1 MAVVTW
7 DGSTDTDY
15 GTAANWDTG
24 SVPTSSDDVI
34 IANVTNDCVLDGSR
48 SVNSFT
54 VLSGGKFNGN
64 TEMLTVVGEADGS
77 GATSNGFA
85 VNIDGVIVGTNTNIT
100 ITTPTATTVDFYAQG
115 GGKVRHVTI
124 NHASCVATLGA
135 LLDISGNLTITLGE
149 LNTNSGSNYAV
160 TVAGTTRIGPASGG
174 ADQAT
179 LTCND
184 STVSLGSGLTSDYGL
199 TVVKGGTFDG
209 GSGNHTIGSINV
221 ANFGDAK
228 MDFTSGDTTVDS
240 EKTGDNRN
248 IITNVNSTVTHS
260 NGTIIMTFAG
270 NTEISWES
278 TTSGNE
284 GPYNFTVNNASAIQR
299 SRRSPFRVLG
309 DLKILAGEYNTLSG
323 DSGGDLD
330 LTVTGSTIV
339 GAGGGSADD
348 STLTCNTSTVSLGSG
363 KTDGLG
369 LHVKQG
375 GTFAGGSGTH
385 TIGSISVDNNA
396 AAKCTF
402 SSGATELNGHG
413 GSGLSNRIIIGGAD
427 SVNTAAGTQTITTAS
442 SYNLESSVN
451 DLINNLVLN
460 SNQTA
465 TMTNTL
471 MIAGNLTIS
480 QGTLT
485 TSGSNHA
492 LTVTGDVI
500 IAAAGGLTCNSSTV
514 SVDSITISA
523 NGTLNAPDAS
533 GSLTLNGTLSA
544 WSFQNN
550 STNFNHN
557 NGTITQTNAGHI
569 KSVSSNPMYNF
580 ILNSSSSDSHEAVFR
595 PKTGTDCVIAANDVT
610 ITRGVL
616 KLNTAS
622 HNASMGS
629 LTIGSTGTYFATS
642 GTTTITSES
651 SGGNAINNDGSFVHN
666 KGTVKIDHD
675 TSTNLDIIGTTG
687 VDLYNL
693 IVDSDGTV
701 NYNRSII
708 ENNLTK
714 LGSGLMRPTGDTGR
728 DLTVKGTLLVQ
739 AGTFGRGAND
749 THTNTFGNIVVEGG
763 ELILTGGGGSG
774 KTIVNGSFRN
784 VGGTITSH

>member
-1 MAVVTW
+1 
-7 DGSTDTDY
+7 
-15 GTAANWDTG
+15 
-24 SVPTSSDDVI
+24 
-34 IANVTNDCVLDGSR
+34 
-48 SVNSFT
+48 
-54 VLSGGKFNGN
+54 
-64 TEMLTVVGEADGS
+64 
-77 GATSNGFA
+77 
-85 VNIDGVIVGTNTNIT
+85 
-100 ITTPTATTVDFYAQG
+100 
-115 GGKVRHVTI
+115 
-124 NHASCVATLGA
+124 
-135 LLDISGNLTITLGE
+135 
-149 LNTNSGSNYAV
+149 
-160 TVAGTTRIGPASGG
+160 
-174 ADQAT
+174 
-179 LTCND
+179 
-184 STVSLGSGLTSDYGL
+184 
-199 TVVKGGTFDG
+199 
-209 GSGNHTIGSINV
+209 
-221 ANFGDAK
+221 
-228 MDFTSGDTTVDS
+228 
-240 EKTGDNRN
+240 
-248 IITNVNSTVTHS
+248 
-260 NGTIIMTFAG
+260 MTFAG

>member
-1 MAVVTW
+1 MP
-7 DGSTDTDY
+7 
-15 GTAANWDTG
+15 TAIESTG
-24 SVPTSSDDVI
+24 SGNWSTGSIWSGGVSRAGDTHDVTI
-34 IANVTNDCVLDGSR
+34 KDGHNVTMSQDER
-48 SVNSFT
+48 AHSVTIENNAT
-54 VLSGGKFNGN
+54 
-64 TEMLTVVGEADGS
+64 LTITG
-77 GATSNGFA
+77 TRTL
-85 VNIDGVIVGTNTNIT
+85 VIVGKDGSSYSLRAISGST
-100 ITTPTATTVDFYAQG
+100 ISGTLNVKVEANGAYIRERATGAINDLEVD
-115 GGKVRHVTI
+115 
-124 NHASCVATLGA
+124 LGSSSDVHF
-135 LLDISGNLTITLGE
+135 LDFFLSIAGNLTITEGI
-149 LNTNSGSNYAV
+149 LNTNASSNHAL
-160 TVAGTTRIGPASGG
+160 TVAGNTRIGPASGG

-184 STVSLGSGLTSDYGL
+184 STLSLGSGKTDDYGL

-248 IITNVNSTVTHS
+248 IVTSVNSTVTHS
-260 NGTIIMTFAG
+260 DGTIIMTFAG